1 MLEPY
6 DKIIA
11 QVKNY
16 AVPKKR
22 LELSLLHKDCGAANS
37 NDYFAPPKITRYTV
51 LQNAKRIG
59 VVSEIWSLFYERHIS
74 IPQLQC
80 NCCN

>member
-59 VVSEIWSLFYERHIS
+59 VVSEI
-74 IPQLQC
+74 
-80 NCCN
+80 